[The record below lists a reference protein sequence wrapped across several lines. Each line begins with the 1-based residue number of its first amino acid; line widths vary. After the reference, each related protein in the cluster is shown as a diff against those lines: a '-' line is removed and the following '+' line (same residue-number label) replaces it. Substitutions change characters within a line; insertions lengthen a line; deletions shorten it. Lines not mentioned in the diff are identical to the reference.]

1 MCQALFQILWYSDTQ
16 ESQRSLWKW
25 LGGAM
30 KKGLRTTWTLVMN
43 SGSAIHRCM
52 SLNISVS
59 SSIFFHKMQINIPI
73 LINVV
78 VVQVLSCVQ
87 LFATPWTTARQAS
100 LSFTISWSCLKI
112 ISFESVMPSDHLV
125 LCHPLLLLPSS
136 FPAPVFFPMSQIF
149 ASVGQSIVASASALV
164 LPMNI
169 QGWFPL
175 GWIGLISLQ
184 SKGLPRVFSTITV
197 WKHQF
202 FSAQPFLWSNYHIRT
217 WLLEKP

>member
-1 MCQALFQILWYSDTQ
+1 
-16 ESQRSLWKW
+16 
-25 LGGAM
+25 M

-52 SLNISVS
+52 SLNISLS

-125 LCHPLLLLPSS
+125 LCHPLLFLPSS
-136 FPAPVFFPMSQIF
+136 FPASVFFPVSQIF
-149 ASVGQSIVASASALV
+149 TSVGQSIVASASALV

-169 QGWFPL
+169 QG
-175 GWIGLISLQ
+175 
-184 SKGLPRVFSTITV
+184 
-197 WKHQF
+197 
-202 FSAQPFLWSNYHIRT
+202 
-217 WLLEKP
+217 

>member
-1 MCQALFQILWYSDTQ
+1 
-16 ESQRSLWKW
+16 
-25 LGGAM
+25 M

-52 SLNISVS
+52 SLNISLS

-112 ISFESVMPSDHLV
+112 ISFESVMPSNHFILYHLLV
-125 LCHPLLLLPSS
+125 LMPSVFPSIRVFSNESLLCIRWPKYRS
-136 FPAPVFFPMSQIF
+136 F
-149 ASVGQSIVASASALV
+149 SICPPHEYL
-164 LPMNI
+164 
-169 QGWFPL
+169 
-175 GWIGLISLQ
+175 GLISLGLAGLIFLL
-184 SKGLPRVFSTITV
+184 SKGLSRVSLLSKGLSRASNITV
-197 WKHQF
+197 
-202 FSAQPFLWSNYHIRT
+202 
-217 WLLEKP
+217 

>member
-1 MCQALFQILWYSDTQ
+1 
-16 ESQRSLWKW
+16 
-25 LGGAM
+25 M

-43 SGSAIHRCM
+43 SGSAIHRYM
-52 SLNISVS
+52 SLNISLS

-87 LFATPWTTARQAS
+87 LFATPWTTACQAS

-125 LCHPLLLLPSS
+125 LCHPLLFLPSS
-136 FPAPVFFPMSQIF
+136 FPASVFFPVSQIF

-169 QGWFPL
+169 QG
-175 GWIGLISLQ
+175 
-184 SKGLPRVFSTITV
+184 
-197 WKHQF
+197 
-202 FSAQPFLWSNYHIRT
+202 
-217 WLLEKP
+217 